1 MINNNYLKDFMKT
14 LNNNQFDE
22 NWLYVLSNI
31 SSEIIKD
38 TNSLLMVLDIL
49 FQREDIYKEIHAK
62 DSELMQFYLK
72 LYENKDFNNIYQYEF
87 EKLPQ
92 DFLIMCYMDLNAH
105 EISKKMKSN
114 IKKNRVKKF

>member
-105 EISKKMKSN
+105 EIGKKMKSS
-114 IKKNRVKKF
+114 IKENRVKKF